1 MAAPVLPRKPL
12 IRDGVVTVVLEG
24 PVDLTSVPGLRNRLL
39 GYAKKRETRVLSLD
53 MVRVTQLDT
62 AGMAMLVELWR
73 GLVAHDASLRLT
85 GLSENARRLLH
96 LAGLDQIM
104 TTEDAPHE

>member
-12 IRDGVVTVVLEG
+12 IRDGVVTVILEG

-39 GYAKKRETRVLSLD
+39 GYAKKRETQILSLD

-73 GLVAHDASLRLT
+73 GLVAHDVGLRLT